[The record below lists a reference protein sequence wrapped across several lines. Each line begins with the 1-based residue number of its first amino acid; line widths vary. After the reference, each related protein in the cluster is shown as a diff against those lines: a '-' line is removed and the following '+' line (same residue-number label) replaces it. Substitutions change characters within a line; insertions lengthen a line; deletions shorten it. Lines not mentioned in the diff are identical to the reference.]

1 MKICWVK
8 NMAMGRKLNADSDKV
23 IVDTVDNAST
33 ALKMTFNQG
42 IEIWQKTSDPWIN
55 CHGDIAP
62 YSFSQP
68 LLALL
73 DIFIK

>member
-23 IVDTVDNAST
+23 IVDIVDNVGT

-42 IEIWQKTSDPWIN
+42 LEIWQKTSDPW
-55 CHGDIAP
+55 D
-62 YSFSQP
+62 
-68 LLALL
+68 
-73 DIFIK
+73 